1 MLKTKTSGETTR
13 LKKIAPQQW
22 RSRVA
27 ALPLKIR
34 TEVAHV
40 IWWDWFGGR
49 NVTERWTHLDT
60 FIKRPKWH
68 QPTDAQIIEG
78 LMLCGYSQAYA
89 SKRIRENSNKSKS
102 KK

>member
-1 MLKTKTSGETTR
+1 MPKTSGETTR
-13 LKKIAPQQW
+13 LKKVAPQQW
-22 RSRVA
+22 RTLVA
-27 ALPLKIR
+27 ALPVKIR

-40 IWWDWFGGR
+40 VWWDWFAGR
-49 NVTERWTHLDT
+49 HVTERWPHLDT

-78 LMLCGYSQAYA
+78 LILCGYSQAYA

>member
-1 MLKTKTSGETTR
+1 MPKTSGETTR
-13 LKKIAPQQW
+13 LKKVAPQQW
-22 RSRVA
+22 RARVT
-27 ALPLKIR
+27 ALPVKIR

-40 IWWDWFGGR
+40 VWWDWFACR
-49 NVTERWTHLDT
+49 PVTERWPHLDT

-78 LMLCGYSQAYA
+78 LIACGYSQAYA
-89 SKRIRENSNKSKS
+89 TKRIRENSNKSKS

>member
-1 MLKTKTSGETTR
+1 MMLKRVTPKQWFTR
-13 LKKIAPQQW
+13 VNNVPKKMQ
-22 RSRVA
+22 
-27 ALPLKIR
+27 

-40 IWWDWFGGR
+40 VWWDWFSGR
-49 NVTERWTHLDT
+49 NVTQRWPHLDT

-68 QPTDAQIIEG
+68 QPTDAQIVEG

-89 SKRIRENSNKSKS
+89 TKRITNKNNKGQS